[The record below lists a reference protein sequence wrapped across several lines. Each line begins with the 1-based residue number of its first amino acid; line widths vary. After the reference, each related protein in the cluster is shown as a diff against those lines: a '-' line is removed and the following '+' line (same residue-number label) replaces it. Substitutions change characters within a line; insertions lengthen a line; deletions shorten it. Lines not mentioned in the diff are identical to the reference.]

1 MTISLLPQYLVNGIL
16 AGMIYAVFTSGYS
29 LIFATSRFM
38 HIANGGI
45 LSLCGMLTWYCA
57 VSKGM
62 PIAAAILIGMAAALL
77 TGVFI
82 ELCIYRHLRANGLPF
97 LLTMIVSLG
106 CMTVI
111 QSLLA
116 LLLGN
121 NMKYFPSS
129 AMLPT
134 LFIGSVAIPGWQL
147 VCFGI
152 SGLLLIAM
160 LLILN
165 HTRIGSEIQAVASN
179 SEMARLIGYGGIVSM
194 AQAGVFGIGAYCVAI
209 LTLHGVNFWLAILP
223 AIALCVL
230 ANILM
235 TLPSVRAGGL
245 YFMVVSFG
253 FCKLMNA
260 VFSNWTAV
268 TGGSYGLSGIPKATV
283 FGHSVTGGVQQM
295 ILVWVILL
303 VCFYTTNRL
312 MRSPYGELV
321 EAMRQDETALEALG
335 KSPFRIK
342 VVNSSISGVFCA
354 IAAAL
359 YIQYIGYADPVNFNQ
374 DASFTLTIYVFLGGA
389 ATMLGSIAGPVFMLL
404 IPRLIAFLP
413 IPAAMTGAIEQLI
426 YGLLLVVFMMFRPEG
441 LVKKKSGHAAMSL
454 SQWFRQTLCRNRQ

>member
-1 MTISLLPQYLVNGIL
+1 
-16 AGMIYAVFTSGYS
+16 
-29 LIFATSRFM
+29 
-38 HIANGGI
+38 
-45 LSLCGMLTWYCA
+45 
-57 VSKGM
+57 
-62 PIAAAILIGMAAALL
+62 
-77 TGVFI
+77 
-82 ELCIYRHLRANGLPF
+82 
-97 LLTMIVSLG
+97 
-106 CMTVI
+106 
-111 QSLLA
+111 
-116 LLLGN
+116 
-121 NMKYFPSS
+121 
-129 AMLPT
+129 
-134 LFIGSVAIPGWQL
+134 
-147 VCFGI
+147 
-152 SGLLLIAM
+152 
-160 LLILN
+160 
-165 HTRIGSEIQAVASN
+165 
-179 SEMARLIGYGGIVSM
+179 M

-335 KSPFRIK
+335 KSRSASRWSIPPSAAFSAPSQLRCT
-342 VVNSSISGVFCA
+342 SSTS
-354 IAAAL
+354 
-359 YIQYIGYADPVNFNQ
+359 
-374 DASFTLTIYVFLGGA
+374 
-389 ATMLGSIAGPVFMLL
+389 
-404 IPRLIAFLP
+404 
-413 IPAAMTGAIEQLI
+413 AMPT
-426 YGLLLVVFMMFRPEG
+426 R
-441 LVKKKSGHAAMSL
+441 
-454 SQWFRQTLCRNRQ
+454 

>member
-1 MTISLLPQYLVNGIL
+1 MTY
-16 AGMIYAVFTSGYS
+16 FCS
-29 LIFATSRFM
+29 LIA
-38 HIANGGI
+38 
-45 LSLCGMLTWYCA
+45 
-57 VSKGM
+57 
-62 PIAAAILIGMAAALL
+62 LIGIYSIL
-77 TGVFI
+77 T
-82 ELCIYRHLRANGLPF
+82 LSTNL
-97 LLTMIVSLG
+97 
-106 CMTVI
+106 
-111 QSLLA
+111 
-116 LLLGN
+116 
-121 NMKYFPSS
+121 
-129 AMLPT
+129 
-134 LFIGSVAIPGWQL
+134 
-147 VCFGI
+147 
-152 SGLLLIAM
+152 
-160 LLILN
+160 
-165 HTRIGSEIQAVASN
+165 
-179 SEMARLIGYGGIVSM
+179 LIGYGGIVSM

-260 VFSNWTAV
+260 VFSNWTSV

-413 IPAAMTGAIEQLI
+413 IPAAMTTNT
-426 YGLLLVVFMMFRPEG
+426 GLFIFQNLL
-441 LVKKKSGHAAMSL
+441 
-454 SQWFRQTLCRNRQ
+454 

>member
-57 VSKGM
+57 VSRGM

-179 SEMARLIGYGGIVSM
+179 SEMARLIGIRPEKIYLVCMVIGTVLAAWVGAQEVICHGINAYGGM
-194 AQAGVFGIGAYCVAI
+194 
-209 LTLHGVNFWLAILP
+209 
-223 AIALCVL
+223 
-230 ANILM
+230 
-235 TLPSVRAGGL
+235 
-245 YFMVVSFG
+245 
-253 FCKLMNA
+253 
-260 VFSNWTAV
+260 
-268 TGGSYGLSGIPKATV
+268 
-283 FGHSVTGGVQQM
+283 
-295 ILVWVILL
+295 
-303 VCFYTTNRL
+303 
-312 MRSPYGELV
+312 
-321 EAMRQDETALEALG
+321 
-335 KSPFRIK
+335 
-342 VVNSSISGVFCA
+342 
-354 IAAAL
+354 
-359 YIQYIGYADPVNFNQ
+359 
-374 DASFTLTIYVFLGGA
+374 
-389 ATMLGSIAGPVFMLL
+389 
-404 IPRLIAFLP
+404 
-413 IPAAMTGAIEQLI
+413 
-426 YGLLLVVFMMFRPEG
+426 
-441 LVKKKSGHAAMSL
+441 
-454 SQWFRQTLCRNRQ
+454 

>member
-57 VSKGM
+57 VSRGI

-82 ELCIYRHLRANGLPF
+82 ELCIYRHL
-97 LLTMIVSLG
+97 IVSLG

-152 SGLLLIAM
+152 SGLLLITM

-165 HTRIGSEIQAVASN
+165 HTRIGSEVQAVASN
-179 SEMARLIGYGGIVSM
+179 SEMARLIGIRPEKIYLVCMVIGTVLAAWVGAQEVICHGINAYGGMSFALVGIVVK
-194 AQAGVFGIGAYCVAI
+194 AIGGPRNTKGI
-209 LTLHGVNFWLAILP
+209 
-223 AIALCVL
+223 
-230 ANILM
+230 ILM
-235 TLPSVRAGGL
+235 GFIYGIVENLVLLAVPAKWSSSLAFVIFVVIVLVRATPQRVAMEKLGGGL
-245 YFMVVSFG
+245 
-253 FCKLMNA
+253 
-260 VFSNWTAV
+260 
-268 TGGSYGLSGIPKATV
+268 
-283 FGHSVTGGVQQM
+283 
-295 ILVWVILL
+295 
-303 VCFYTTNRL
+303 
-312 MRSPYGELV
+312 
-321 EAMRQDETALEALG
+321 
-335 KSPFRIK
+335 
-342 VVNSSISGVFCA
+342 
-354 IAAAL
+354 
-359 YIQYIGYADPVNFNQ
+359 
-374 DASFTLTIYVFLGGA
+374 
-389 ATMLGSIAGPVFMLL
+389 
-404 IPRLIAFLP
+404 
-413 IPAAMTGAIEQLI
+413 
-426 YGLLLVVFMMFRPEG
+426 
-441 LVKKKSGHAAMSL
+441 
-454 SQWFRQTLCRNRQ
+454 

>member
-1 MTISLLPQYLVNGIL
+1 MTY
-16 AGMIYAVFTSGYS
+16 FCS
-29 LIFATSRFM
+29 LIA
-38 HIANGGI
+38 
-45 LSLCGMLTWYCA
+45 
-57 VSKGM
+57 
-62 PIAAAILIGMAAALL
+62 LIGIYSIL
-77 TGVFI
+77 T
-82 ELCIYRHLRANGLPF
+82 LSTNL
-97 LLTMIVSLG
+97 
-106 CMTVI
+106 
-111 QSLLA
+111 
-116 LLLGN
+116 
-121 NMKYFPSS
+121 
-129 AMLPT
+129 
-134 LFIGSVAIPGWQL
+134 
-147 VCFGI
+147 
-152 SGLLLIAM
+152 
-160 LLILN
+160 
-165 HTRIGSEIQAVASN
+165 
-179 SEMARLIGYGGIVSM
+179 LIGYGGIVSM
-194 AQAGVFGIGAYCVAI
+194 AQAGVFGLGAYCVAI

-260 VFSNWTAV
+260 VFSNWTSV

>member
-57 VSKGM
+57 VSRGM

-134 LFIGSVAIPGWQL
+134 LFIGSVAIPG
-147 VCFGI
+147 
-152 SGLLLIAM
+152 LLLIAM

-179 SEMARLIGYGGIVSM
+179 SEMARLIGIRPEKIYLVCMVIGTVLAAWVGAQEVICHGINAYGGMSFALVGIVVK
-194 AQAGVFGIGAYCVAI
+194 AIGGPRNTKGI
-209 LTLHGVNFWLAILP
+209 
-223 AIALCVL
+223 
-230 ANILM
+230 ILM
-235 TLPSVRAGGL
+235 GFIYGIVENLALLAVPAKWSSSLAFVIFVVIVLLRATPQRVAMEKLGGGL
-245 YFMVVSFG
+245 
-253 FCKLMNA
+253 
-260 VFSNWTAV
+260 
-268 TGGSYGLSGIPKATV
+268 
-283 FGHSVTGGVQQM
+283 
-295 ILVWVILL
+295 
-303 VCFYTTNRL
+303 
-312 MRSPYGELV
+312 
-321 EAMRQDETALEALG
+321 
-335 KSPFRIK
+335 
-342 VVNSSISGVFCA
+342 
-354 IAAAL
+354 
-359 YIQYIGYADPVNFNQ
+359 
-374 DASFTLTIYVFLGGA
+374 
-389 ATMLGSIAGPVFMLL
+389 
-404 IPRLIAFLP
+404 
-413 IPAAMTGAIEQLI
+413 
-426 YGLLLVVFMMFRPEG
+426 
-441 LVKKKSGHAAMSL
+441 
-454 SQWFRQTLCRNRQ
+454 

>member
-57 VSKGM
+57 VSRGM

-121 NMKYFPSS
+121 NMKYVPSS

-179 SEMARLIGYGGIVSM
+179 SEMARLIGIRPEKIYLVCVVIGTVLAAWVGAQEVICHGINAYGGMSFALVGIVVK
-194 AQAGVFGIGAYCVAI
+194 AIGGPRNTKGI
-209 LTLHGVNFWLAILP
+209 
-223 AIALCVL
+223 
-230 ANILM
+230 ILM
-235 TLPSVRAGGL
+235 GFLYGIVENLVLLAVPAKWSSSLAFVIFVVIVLVRATPQRVAMEKLGGGL
-245 YFMVVSFG
+245 
-253 FCKLMNA
+253 
-260 VFSNWTAV
+260 
-268 TGGSYGLSGIPKATV
+268 
-283 FGHSVTGGVQQM
+283 
-295 ILVWVILL
+295 
-303 VCFYTTNRL
+303 
-312 MRSPYGELV
+312 
-321 EAMRQDETALEALG
+321 
-335 KSPFRIK
+335 
-342 VVNSSISGVFCA
+342 
-354 IAAAL
+354 
-359 YIQYIGYADPVNFNQ
+359 
-374 DASFTLTIYVFLGGA
+374 
-389 ATMLGSIAGPVFMLL
+389 
-404 IPRLIAFLP
+404 
-413 IPAAMTGAIEQLI
+413 
-426 YGLLLVVFMMFRPEG
+426 
-441 LVKKKSGHAAMSL
+441 
-454 SQWFRQTLCRNRQ
+454 

>member
-1 MTISLLPQYLVNGIL
+1 MTY
-16 AGMIYAVFTSGYS
+16 FCS
-29 LIFATSRFM
+29 LIA
-38 HIANGGI
+38 
-45 LSLCGMLTWYCA
+45 
-57 VSKGM
+57 
-62 PIAAAILIGMAAALL
+62 LIGIYSIL
-77 TGVFI
+77 T
-82 ELCIYRHLRANGLPF
+82 LSTNL
-97 LLTMIVSLG
+97 
-106 CMTVI
+106 
-111 QSLLA
+111 
-116 LLLGN
+116 
-121 NMKYFPSS
+121 
-129 AMLPT
+129 
-134 LFIGSVAIPGWQL
+134 
-147 VCFGI
+147 
-152 SGLLLIAM
+152 
-160 LLILN
+160 
-165 HTRIGSEIQAVASN
+165 
-179 SEMARLIGYGGIVSM
+179 LIGYGGIVSM

-260 VFSNWTAV
+260 VFSNWTSV

-374 DASFTLTIYVFLGGA
+374 DASFTLTIYVFWA
-389 ATMLGSIAGPVFMLL
+389 ARPPCLALS
-404 IPRLIAFLP
+404 
-413 IPAAMTGAIEQLI
+413 PA
-426 YGLLLVVFMMFRPEG
+426 RC
-441 LVKKKSGHAAMSL
+441 S
-454 SQWFRQTLCRNRQ
+454 CC